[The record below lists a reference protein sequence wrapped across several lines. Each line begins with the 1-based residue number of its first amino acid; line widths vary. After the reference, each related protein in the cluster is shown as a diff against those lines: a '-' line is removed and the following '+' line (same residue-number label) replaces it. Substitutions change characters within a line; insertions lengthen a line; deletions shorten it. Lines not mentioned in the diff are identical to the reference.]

1 MCWAQPALEMTVD
14 TSHLPG
20 PYDAHLLVYGLQEL
34 SLPKFRI
41 SSKYWLK
48 TIDRYLNHTK
58 EQQQKMLDKI
68 LELKEKERKLL
79 TENSVLREEYKAL
92 PLLELA
98 TAAAAERS
106 PDGAGAEEAEEDE
119 RRRHYMEVETE
130 LVIGRPGSSS

>member
-1 MCWAQPALEMTVD
+1 
-14 TSHLPG
+14 
-20 PYDAHLLVYGLQEL
+20 
-34 SLPKFRI
+34 
-41 SSKYWLK
+41 
-48 TIDRYLNHTK
+48 
-58 EQQQKMLDKI
+58 MLDKI

-79 TENSVLREEYKAL
+79 TENSVLRKEYKAL

>member
-1 MCWAQPALEMTVD
+1 MCRSEATALK
-14 TSHLPG
+14 HKI
-20 PYDAHLLVYGLQEL
+20 DAIEAYQRKLSGEGLGSCSAHELQEL
-34 SLPKFRI
+34 ELQLEKSLSCIRQK
-41 SSKYWLK
+41 K
-48 TIDRYLNHTK
+48 
-58 EQQQKMLDKI
+58 QQKMLDKI

-98 TAAAAERS
+98 TAAAAAAERS

-119 RRRHYMEVETE
+119 RRLHYMEVETE